1 MGSLDIWEHSKVHRI
16 FLDQKCA
23 FVPSSDIANL
33 IIIASKTA
41 KLRGVLMRPT
51 QRAHTIASVSTVNSI
66 SNCGKQRI
74 GPEDSLYF
82 RIHRHHRTLETNGN

>member
-1 MGSLDIWEHSKVHRI
+1 
-16 FLDQKCA
+16 
-23 FVPSSDIANL
+23 
-33 IIIASKTA
+33 
-41 KLRGVLMRPT
+41 MRPT